1 MGMGKRMAVAVVRA
15 MRMPGRAPVGM
26 GVGVRVMLAMAGAAT
41 RGAVPVAGG
50 RIHADVIVYR

>member
-1 MGMGKRMAVAVVRA
+1 VVRA
-15 MRMPGRAPVGM
+15 MRMPGRVPVGM
-26 GVGVRVMLAMAGAAT
+26 GVGMRVMLAMAGAAT